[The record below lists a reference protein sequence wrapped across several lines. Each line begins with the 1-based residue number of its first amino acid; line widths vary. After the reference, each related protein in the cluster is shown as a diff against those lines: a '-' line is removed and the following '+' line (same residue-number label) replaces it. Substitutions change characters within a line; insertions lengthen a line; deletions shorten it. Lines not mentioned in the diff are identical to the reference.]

1 MKHTKKEGKSSW
13 VLATLKDAA
22 LLALP
27 SIYWWVLILYCILFG
42 FVLHYEDGFQDVL
55 EAGVETMSAVVQG
68 LMENIYLFIVVAIIS
83 SPIVLPLL
91 GIYYAFL
98 LVYATFATPIEF
110 FSGNGFYFSNLL
122 MGLMLSAIVLTVVGA
137 VHFKLGRFVPG
148 LSSGYHWEVAVSSD
162 TVVAT
167 KVEHSSIDFAWLL
180 NILLFLARVLLVALG
195 GWIIFVAK
203 TTKRIVNRKENS
215 V

>member
-98 LVYATFATPIEF
+98 LVYATFALKLI
-110 FSGNGFYFSNLL
+110 
-122 MGLMLSAIVLTVVGA
+122 IV
-137 VHFKLGRFVPG
+137 
-148 LSSGYHWEVAVSSD
+148 D
-162 TVVAT
+162 
-167 KVEHSSIDFAWLL
+167 
-180 NILLFLARVLLVALG
+180 
-195 GWIIFVAK
+195 
-203 TTKRIVNRKENS
+203 
-215 V
+215 